1 MQIGTVI
8 RKYRKEKNMTQEEM
22 ASYLG
27 VTAPAV
33 NKWENGNACPD
44 IMLLAPIARLLGI
57 STDTLLSYRE
67 ELTKQ
72 EIANIS
78 NEIGKRLM
86 KEPYEDVFRSA
97 MQKIQEYPNCGKL
110 AFVLAQILDSY
121 FGIEDV
127 RGKEQYK
134 KEILAIYDRALESE
148 EEEIRQGAIIAL
160 YNECLRTE
168 QYELAQSYL
177 DRIPKKWINLDRLQA
192 MLYRKAGKRQEAYEL
207 LERILFQSCS
217 EINVCFQG
225 LYLLEMEKNDVARA
239 EKLMEKA
246 EEISR
251 ILEMSDYMILSPRFN
266 MALDRKDKEECLI
279 LLEQQIASIETIDS
293 FKKADLYRHM
303 QFAETSDR
311 SMVKAMLRKA
321 LENDEEIGLLRGD
334 ERFQKLI
341 KRLS

>member
-127 RGKEQYK
+127 R
-134 KEILAIYDRALESE
+134 
-148 EEEIRQGAIIAL
+148 QGAIIAL
-160 YNECLRTE
+160 YNECLRTG

-321 LENDEEIGLLRGD
+321 LENDEEIEFLRGD